1 MNRKKLIAPIV
12 ITGILCV
19 FFVGY
24 LVLYSVLPIPFLF
37 KVLLALI
44 FIALAGVSLFVLVE
58 RIHEIKSGEEDDLDK
73 Y

>member
-1 MNRKKLIAPIV
+1 MNRKKLAAPIV
-12 ITGILCV
+12 ITVILCII
-19 FFVGY
+19 FVGY
-24 LVLYSVLPIPFLF
+24 MILYFILPIPFVF

-44 FIALAGVSLFVLVE
+44 LILLAGVSLFVLAE